1 MTNSEDKA
9 GQEYWNALWAA
20 DSIPDAVNPRQTGLD
35 NYANRRLHEYFVATF
50 SGVPTREL
58 TILEIGC
65 ARSVWL
71 PYLAR
76 EFGFR
81 VYGLDYSELGCE
93 QARQVLARAGVSG
106 EITQVDFFA
115 PPEDMIGAFDVVI
128 SFGVAEHFV
137 NTAECIAA
145 FARFL
150 KPGGLLIT
158 MIPNMVG
165 WVGVFQKLLN
175 PPVFAIHVLLDST
188 QLERAHELAG
198 LRVLH
203 SEYFLSINFGVCNLN
218 GISPHSP
225 EWFIKMAILKFLFL
239 VTKIAWVIE
248 QLWRP
253 FPPRRF
259 LAPYIICT
267 ATR

>member
-81 VYGLDYSELGCE
+81 VYGLDYEDNSLHGCR
-93 QARQVLARAGVSG
+93 RQYSRWLQG
-106 EITQVDFFA
+106 
-115 PPEDMIGAFDVVI
+115 
-128 SFGVAEHFV
+128 
-137 NTAECIAA
+137 N
-145 FARFL
+145 
-150 KPGGLLIT
+150 
-158 MIPNMVG
+158 
-165 WVGVFQKLLN
+165 
-175 PPVFAIHVLLDST
+175 
-188 QLERAHELAG
+188 
-198 LRVLH
+198 
-203 SEYFLSINFGVCNLN
+203 
-218 GISPHSP
+218 
-225 EWFIKMAILKFLFL
+225 
-239 VTKIAWVIE
+239 
-248 QLWRP
+248 
-253 FPPRRF
+253 
-259 LAPYIICT
+259 
-267 ATR
+267 